1 MKRFDKGY
9 VYFSAVIDFFGC
21 FILTFAIASNLLF
34 DENADPQKGKLAMPY
49 VIAAVC
55 LLYVCLVI
63 YRIIYYKTSYYE
75 MTDTEIKCGRGVL
88 FRKKSVLDYK
98 RIHAI
103 NKKQDYCIEYSVSQ
117 F

>member
-9 VYFSAVIDFFGC
+9 VYLSALTDFFGC
-21 FILTFAIASNLLF
+21 LILTFAIASHLLF

-63 YRIIYYKTSYYE
+63 YRVIYYKTSYYE

-103 NKKQDYCIEYSVSQ
+103 NP
-117 F
+117 